1 MKNFKFL
8 VSLLINILSVNGI
21 PWNDHYPSESH
32 QTAKIPIV
40 LVVSNKLVNDPQ
52 TLINQL
58 IRSSIS
64 HQLTNAQPHDGQLA
78 NDQLAIDNSVY
89 MLQGEAP
96 IAKSNDFMERRA
108 QRMHDDIY
116 ESVESQAIQSFAY
129 PHEASLTDETSGG
142 LDVGAASGSTGDGI
156 VSGLSDGPGETA
168 SVDNDSLEQLKRI
181 KSQIT
186 SRGNS
191 GDKVGVDWGH
201 LIRTHLKNKQLQ
213 QQFQGKQLPAI
224 NGAATFEDVFKKISS
239 NIKLNNS
246 NINFHIKKAQ
256 QDPVADVDQ
265 DGTEDVTDK
274 IGSKVS
280 EILVN

>member
-1 MKNFKFL
+1 MKNLKFL

-58 IRSSIS
+58 IRS
-64 HQLTNAQPHDGQLA
+64 LTNAQPHDGQLA

-89 MLQGEAP
+89 MLGEAP

-129 PHEASLTDETSGG
+129 PHEAYLTDETSSG
-142 LDVGAASGSTGDGI
+142 LDIGAATGSSGDGI
-156 VSGLSDGPGETA
+156 ASGHSDGPGETA

-239 NIKLNNS
+239 NIRLNNS
-246 NINFHIKKAQ
+246 DINFHIKKAQ
-256 QDPVADVDQ
+256 QDPGADVDQ

-280 EILVN
+280 QILVS

>member
-8 VSLLINILSVNGI
+8 VSLLINILLVNGI

-32 QTAKIPIV
+32 QTAKTPIV

-89 MLQGEAP
+89 MLGEAP
-96 IAKSNDFMERRA
+96 VAKSNDFMERRA

-129 PHEASLTDETSGG
+129 PHEASLVDETSSG
-142 LDVGAASGSTGDGI
+142 LDVGAASGSAGDGI
-156 VSGLSDGPGETA
+156 VSGLNDGHDETA

-213 QQFQGKQLPAI
+213 QQFQSKQLPAI

-246 NINFHIKKAQ
+246 DINFHIKKAQ
-256 QDPVADVDQ
+256 QDSGADVDQ

-280 EILVN
+280 QILVS